1 MSSMIE
7 HDNIDN
13 DTLSIINI
21 DHNCSIRSDEKIK
34 EDSIVSE
41 RKRRT
46 IYKSVSLNN
55 FHESFVFVS

>member
-1 MSSMIE
+1 MIE
-7 HDNIDN
+7 NDNIDN

-34 EDSIVSE
+34 ENSIVSE

-55 FHESFVFVS
+55 FMNHLLLSLS